1 MENLTEL
8 LQDLSTSLTKRKDN
22 TSSDTASQ
30 TQQTIDASQI
40 NPDEGIALFSV
51 IKSDLDNNDFLDFL
65 KFMATK
71 FRTKVFYQEKS
82 AEWNLAHLTFRMA
95 KEHGYT
101 KKYFRKC
108 LEDFII
114 NFQYTVAQWQPNHIL
129 KLSEQPRLYPR
140 QWVMSKMLED
150 PHIWEKLKMY
160 EVGNQILYCWK
171 WEDVPLPVFV
181 PKQAKPD
188 YSRQQ
193 PEPEKQEISDEKP
206 SQIVTLVRE
215 NLKLKVQLDDL
226 RQQIKMLQRHIKEL
240 DDEKLSQRR
249 VPAEEFQF

>member
-1 MENLTEL
+1 
-8 LQDLSTSLTKRKDN
+8 LTKRKDN
-22 TSSDTASQ
+22 TSSGTAQENSKA
-30 TQQTIDASQI
+30 IDASKV
-40 NPDEGIALFSV
+40 NPEEGIALFSV

-101 KKYFRKC
+101 KQYFRKC
-108 LEDFII
+108 LEDFIL

-129 KLSEQPRLYPR
+129 KLSQQPRLYPR
-140 QWVMSKMLED
+140 QWVMSKMRDD
-150 PHIWEKLKMY
+150 PHIWQKLTMY
-160 EVGNQILYCWK
+160 EVGDQILYCWK

-188 YSRQQ
+188 YSKPHQ
-193 PEPEKQEISDEKP
+193 EPEKQETSDEKP
-206 SQIVTLVRE
+206 SKLFEAVRE
-215 NLKLKVQLDDL
+215 NLKLKLEIDDL
-226 RQQIKMLQRHIKEL
+226 KKQIKILQKRIKEL
-240 DDEKLSQRR
+240 EDVKLTQQR
-249 VPAEEFQF
+249 VPAEDFQF